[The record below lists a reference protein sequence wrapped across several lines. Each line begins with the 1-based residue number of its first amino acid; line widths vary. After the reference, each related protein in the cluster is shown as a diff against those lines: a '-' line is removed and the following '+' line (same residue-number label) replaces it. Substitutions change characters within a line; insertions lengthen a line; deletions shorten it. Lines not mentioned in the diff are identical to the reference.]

1 MEMLNCKLPD
11 VYSKYSEK
19 SPKLIWYVSFNPF
32 FTEFTETPFYGH
44 CFRPNV
50 AKCKAYVLLEQ
61 LNKIDSSVEMFA

>member
-1 MEMLNCKLPD
+1 M
-11 VYSKYSEK
+11 YT
-19 SPKLIWYVSFNPF
+19 VSTVKNPLSGYHTNSFYIF